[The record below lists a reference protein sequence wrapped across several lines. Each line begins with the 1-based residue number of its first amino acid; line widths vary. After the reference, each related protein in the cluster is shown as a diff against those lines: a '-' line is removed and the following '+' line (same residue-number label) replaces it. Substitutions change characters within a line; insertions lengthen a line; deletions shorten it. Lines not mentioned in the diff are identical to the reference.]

1 MEKQTT
7 ITNKFGEKI
16 HIKLVD
22 GEILVH
28 HEDATND
35 FKPLKWVLENVNLA
49 QEEHSKMYLA
59 VKKMSFEY
67 SLIYLK
73 EAEVLF

>member
-16 HIKLVD
+16 HIKLLD
-22 GEILVH
+22 GNILVH
-28 HEDATND
+28 HEDVTED
-35 FKPLKWVLENVNLA
+35 FRPLKWVLKNVNLA

-59 VKKMSFEY
+59 VKKLSTEY